1 MSNESKGSPGIKTK
15 NSLMVEKISVT
26 TDGTGAASVDSKTV
40 IGKILQIIY
49 DKDTVNAGTTAVLTM
64 KNPTITP
71 QLDSYDVNTG
81 DAIRVV
87 GTKVIG
93 STDAYTNYV
102 CNGSINVAVSG
113 GAASKH
119 FDVYIYYS

>member
-1 MSNESKGSPGIKTK
+1 MSNESKGSPGFKTR

-26 TDGTGAASVDSKTV
+26 TDGTGAASVDSGII

-49 DKDTVNAGTTAVLTM
+49 DKDSVNSGTTAVLTM

-71 QLDSYDVNTG
+71 QIDSYDVNTG
-81 DAIRVV
+81 DAIRTVEQ
-87 GTKVIG
+87 KIIG
-93 STDAYTNYV
+93 STDAYRNYV
-102 CNGSINVAVSG
+102 CNGAINVAVSG

-119 FDVYIYYS
+119 FDVYIYYE